1 MKHNLLLFLSLFA
14 LTSLS
19 INAQDDRYRD
29 QIFTDDEITVI
40 NDVVYGNNIRFLPP
54 VDFTTPEAGA
64 NLVELQGVAEVGG
77 TYPSSYF
84 DLEDGSTTVKLRAM
98 TMDVYQPDQ
107 AIDDLEER
115 PVIIYLHT
123 GNFLPPP
130 VNGSPN
136 GTKTDSLAVIT
147 CMDYAK
153 RGFVAVSVSYRLGWN
168 PIGNE
173 FERRGTLL
181 NAVYRAI
188 QDTRESIRFMRE
200 DASEGT
206 NQFAIDADKIALFG
220 EGSGGY
226 VALGCATVDNLPEE
240 ISIPKFIN
248 PLTGESY
255 VVPSIVGDEQGFN
268 GQLTLYRDNSESSDV
283 QMTINLGGALGDI
296 SWLEDGDAPMVSFHA
311 VRDDFAPFD
320 DGTVIV
326 PTTQEDVVDV
336 SGANVFIQ
344 AANDFGNNDV
354 FSQIPDGDP
363 YTDKARSFY
372 GEGPFEQSLGA
383 EVTISST
390 PEGLYPV
397 LQPLRP
403 FLTNI
408 SAPWQWWD
416 PESDAAMSVVGEV
429 GGMPITAHQN
439 GLNSN
444 PDMSPELGRTYLDT
458 IQGYAVPRIMCAL
471 DLPGAICETVST
483 NDVVYQN
490 STSVYPNPTHGE
502 LTIRNDEH
510 VIRRVEMMDI
520 TGRVVM
526 NKVVNAGIYTVNR
539 TDFSDGVYLM
549 RVVFDDNQI
558 TKKVLFN

>member
-1 MKHNLLLFLSLFA
+1 MKNHLLLTIAAVTLATAIL
-14 LTSLS
+14 
-19 INAQDDRYRD
+19 NAQERYRD
-29 QIFTDDEITVI
+29 QIFSDSEITLT
-40 NDVVYGNNIRFLPP
+40 NDVVYGNNIRFIPP
-54 VDFTTPEAGA
+54 VDFTTQAAGEDV
-64 NLVELQGVAEVGG
+64 LELQGIAEAGG
-77 TYPSSYF
+77 EYPSAYF
-84 DLEDGSTTVKLRAM
+84 DLNDENTTVKLRAM
-98 TMDVYQPDQ
+98 TMDVYEPDQ
-107 AIDDLEER
+107 LIDDVEER
-115 PVIIYLHT
+115 PVVIYLHT

-130 VNGSPN
+130 TNGSPN
-136 GTKTDSLAVIT
+136 GTKTDSLAVAT

-200 DASEGT
+200 DANEGA
-206 NQFAIDADKIALFG
+206 NQFAIDSDKIVLFG

-226 VALGCATVDNLPEE
+226 VALGAATVDNLPDE
-240 ISIPKFIN
+240 ISVPKFLN
-248 PLTGESY
+248 PLTGTSY
-255 VVPSIVGDEQGFN
+255 VDPAIVGNEQGFN
-268 GQLTLYRDNSESSDV
+268 GQLTLYRDNGQSSDI

-311 VRDDFAPFD
+311 IRDDFAPFD

-326 PTTQEDVVDV
+326 PTTQEDVVEV

-344 AANDFGNNDV
+344 TANDFGNNDV
-354 FSQIPDGDP
+354 FSDIPNGDP

-372 GEGPFEQSLGA
+372 GTGPYEQSLAA

-390 PEGLYPV
+390 PEGLYPI

-403 FLTNI
+403 YLENI

-416 PESDAAMSVVGEV
+416 PNSAVAMTVVGEV
-429 GGMPITAHQN
+429 GGMPITAHQSS
-439 GLNSN
+439 LQSN
-444 PDMSPELGRTYLDT
+444 PNMSPELGRTYLDT

-471 DLPGAICETVST
+471 DLEGAICTTT
-483 NDVVYQN
+483 NTDDVVYEN
-490 STSVYPNPTHGE
+490 STSVYPNPTQGE

-510 VIRRVEMMDI
+510 VIRRVELMDI

-526 NKVVNAGIYTVNR
+526 NKVVNAGIYTINR
-539 TDFSDGVYLM
+539 TDFSNGVYLM